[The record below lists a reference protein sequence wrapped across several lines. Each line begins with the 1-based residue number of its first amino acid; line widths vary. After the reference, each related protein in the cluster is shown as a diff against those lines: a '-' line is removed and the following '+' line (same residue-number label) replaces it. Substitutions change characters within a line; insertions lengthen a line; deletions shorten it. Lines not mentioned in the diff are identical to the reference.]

1 MSVKKEFNLIFKRFN
16 EQANYSTTTAMLVAW
31 IQKYKDDI
39 QSKDDIDD
47 IVLRIEDPTEEVQD
61 IIDDFLYGDR
71 YKNLRNEFSRK

>member
-16 EQANYSTTTAMLVAW
+16 EQANYSATSAMLVAW

-39 QSKDDIDD
+39 QSKDDIEDLL
-47 IVLRIEDPTEEVQD
+47 LRMDDPTEDLQD

-71 YKNLRNEFSRK
+71 YKTLRNEFSRK